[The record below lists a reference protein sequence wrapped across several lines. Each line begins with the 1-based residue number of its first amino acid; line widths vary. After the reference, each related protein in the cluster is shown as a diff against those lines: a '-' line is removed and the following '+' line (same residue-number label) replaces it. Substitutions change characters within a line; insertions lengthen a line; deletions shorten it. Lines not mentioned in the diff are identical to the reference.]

1 MQVSKSDIVTSQ
13 ENSRFNPWSHDQLGN
28 DRVTELTLEVESRQV
43 IKKRMGQRIRKEMW
57 DDMEVKG
64 KAIKV
69 RTLLLSTKL
78 NFATYATL
86 L

>member
-1 MQVSKSDIVTSQ
+1 M
-13 ENSRFNPWSHDQLGN
+13 
-28 DRVTELTLEVESRQV
+28 EVESRQV

>member
-1 MQVSKSDIVTSQ
+1 MAGKFTIQSHLK
-13 ENSRFNPWSHDQLGN
+13 SHDQLAN

-78 NFATYATL
+78 NFATYATAL
-86 L
+86 

>member
-1 MQVSKSDIVTSQ
+1 MA
-13 ENSRFNPWSHDQLGN
+13 
-28 DRVTELTLEVESRQV
+28 ELTLEVESRQV
-43 IKKRMGQRIRKEMW
+43 IKKRMGERIRKEMW

-78 NFATYATL
+78 NLTTHATAL
-86 L
+86 